1 MSVPRLPDPVARAAR
16 DAETA
21 GSYVAAPTAHT
32 PRCERSPRRAGFT
45 GAVSDAPD
53 VLVVDDEVYLRDL
66 VTSALRIAGMAPRS
80 VADGDAALRAVEQKR
95 PDLVVLDV
103 GLPGLDGFEVC
114 RTLRD
119 RGEQVPVVFLTARD
133 AKEDVLQGFTKGGD
147 DYLTKPFSLEE
158 LVARVRAVLR
168 RTAPPEAETP
178 RPTLEY
184 ADLVLDEAAM
194 RVTRG
199 GEPISLSPTEFK
211 LLRFLLRNKEQVVS
225 KSQILDHVW
234 EYDFDG
240 NASVVENYI
249 SYLRKKVDDREPRL
263 LHTVRGFGYVL
274 RTDP

>member
-1 MSVPRLPDPVARAAR
+1 VD
-16 DAETA
+16 
-21 GSYVAAPTAHT
+21 
-32 PRCERSPRRAGFT
+32 
-45 GAVSDAPD
+45 DAPD

-66 VTSALRIAGMAPRS
+66 VTSALRIAGMAPRA
-80 VADGDAALRAVEQKR
+80 VADGHAALRAVADR
-95 PDLVVLDV
+95 APDLVVLDV

-114 RTLRD
+114 RQLRD
-119 RGEQVPVVFLTARD
+119 RGDQVPVVFLTARD

-168 RTAPPEAETP
+168 RASPATPEASS
-178 RPTLEY
+178 TLAY
-184 ADLVLDEAAM
+184 ADVVLDESAM

-199 GEPISLSPTEFK
+199 GEPVSLSPTEFK
-211 LLRFLLRNKEQVVS
+211 LLRFLLRHREQVVS

-249 SYLRKKVDDREPRL
+249 SYLRKKIDHRDPKL

-274 RTDP
+274 RADP